1 MLLCC
6 YFSKLVLWFCVRCA
20 FSLNI
25 GCGCVYSRLAGI
37 CICFIGRG
45 RVRPTAFGAPSLA
58 VKSVAVLG
66 IWWGKKGD
74 GERGKR

>member
-1 MLLCC
+1 MICVSC
-6 YFSKLVLWFCVRCA
+6 VFCVDK
-20 FSLNI
+20 
-25 GCGCVYSRLAGI
+25 GCSCVGSRLVGI
-37 CICFIGRG
+37 CIRFIGRG
-45 RVRPTAFGAPSLA
+45 RVRPIGIDAPSLS